1 MFNFMYIIGR
11 GGFGKVWKVQ
21 KNQNNTLY
29 AMKEMSKSKI
39 VFKNST
45 LSVMNERRILASI
58 HNPFIINI
66 TCSFQDKENLYLVM
80 DYMGGGDLRYH
91 LGRKRKFS
99 ETHTRI
105 YITRVFCQLHHPR
118 P

>member
-1 MFNFMYIIGR
+1 MYIIGR

-21 KNQNNTLY
+21 KKQNNTLY

-58 HNPFIINI
+58 HHPFIINI

-91 LGRKRKFS
+91 LGRRRKFS
-99 ETHTRI
+99 ENHTRTL
-105 YITRVFCQLHHPR
+105 ITRVLRQLHHTRPR
-118 P
+118 VSP